1 MRSDGNKRIMN
12 DNELIRKRLMDADRA
27 SYGQNVLKTVGFLSL
42 EEQGIYHSLARE
54 FMSDMHFLS
63 GGEEDNDRAV
73 AFFVPDYLDR
83 EQAID
88 ETLRAILTEP
98 VNHRFA
104 DELTHRDYLG
114 AMMNLGIERE
124 CIGDIRILKGE
135 HAGALIYARA
145 DMADYIARNL
155 TRVKHTS
162 MDSRCMSLEELGTS
176 GIAGTQ
182 EYEELAVN
190 VASERVDAVIAAVYH
205 VARQKAADVIN
216 AERVYINGQITNSA
230 GKTLKAGDRVSV
242 RGTGKFIYDGISG
255 TSRKGRLF
263 AAIRKYV

>member
-1 MRSDGNKRIMN
+1 MS
-12 DNELIRKRLMDADRA
+12 DNELIKKRLIDADRA
-27 SYGQNVLKTVGFLSL
+27 SYGKNVLKTVGFLSL
-42 EEQGIYHSLARE
+42 EEQSIYHSLSKE
-54 FMSDMHFLS
+54 FMSDAHFLN
-63 GGEEDNDRAV
+63 GGDEDNDRAV
-73 AFFVPDYLDR
+73 AFFVPGYIEAEDAL
-83 EQAID
+83 D
-88 ETLRAILTEP
+88 ETIKAIISEP

-124 CIGDIRILKGE
+124 CIGDIRILKGS

-145 DMADYIARNL
+145 DMAAYIARNL
-155 TRVKHTS
+155 TKVKHTS
-162 MDSRCMSLEELGTS
+162 VDCSCMALSELKTS
-176 GIAGTQ
+176 DIAGTQ
-182 EYEELAVN
+182 EFEELAVN

-216 AERVYINGQITNSA
+216 AERVYINGQVISSA
-230 GKTLKAGDRVSV
+230 GKTLKEGDRVSV

-263 AAIRKYV
+263 ADIRRYV